1 MDIGFWILDF
11 LKGIMDFDVKLKVD
25 VNWIE
30 VSLTWYVLDGV
41 NVELNVKIFS
51 DAWRSCCI
59 FEWRYDVGFEYE
71 ARFCIFQLIVFI
83 IRLNRCSSIETQKPN
98 VKGK

>member
-59 FEWRYDVGFEYE
+59 F
-71 ARFCIFQLIVFI
+71 
-83 IRLNRCSSIETQKPN
+83 
-98 VKGK
+98 

>member
-41 NVELNVKIFS
+41 NVELNVKNFS

-71 ARFCIFQLIVFI
+71 ARFCIFQLIV
-83 IRLNRCSSIETQKPN
+83 KY
-98 VKGK
+98 